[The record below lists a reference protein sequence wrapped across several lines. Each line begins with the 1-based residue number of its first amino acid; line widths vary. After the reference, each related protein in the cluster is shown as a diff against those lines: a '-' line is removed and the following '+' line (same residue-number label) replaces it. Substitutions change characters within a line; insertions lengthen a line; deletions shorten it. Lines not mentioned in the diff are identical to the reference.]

1 MLSQISTD
9 SNGLFRTGS
18 PTTLPL
24 RNEGVLLR
32 EEGPSELSDE
42 VNLPETQI
50 NNEPGPGAPEEVEVT
65 QASENS
71 DQIEGWVLVDKGE
84 EVENPCT

>member
-9 SNGLFRTGS
+9 SNGIPRTGS

-24 RNEGVLLR
+24 RNEWALLP
-32 EEGPSELSDE
+32 EEGSSEWSDE

-50 NNEPGPGAPEEVEVT
+50 NNEPGPGAPEVGET
-65 QASENS
+65 QASGHS
-71 DQIEGWVLVDKGE
+71 DQIEDWELVDKYE
-84 EVENPCT
+84 DVENPCT

>member
-9 SNGLFRTGS
+9 SNSLPRTGS

-24 RNEGVLLR
+24 RDEWALLL
-32 EEGPSELSDE
+32 EEGSGEWSDE

-50 NNEPGPGAPEEVEVT
+50 NNEPGPGAPEVVET

-71 DQIEGWVLVDKGE
+71 DQIEDWELVDKDE
-84 EVENPCT
+84 DVENPCT